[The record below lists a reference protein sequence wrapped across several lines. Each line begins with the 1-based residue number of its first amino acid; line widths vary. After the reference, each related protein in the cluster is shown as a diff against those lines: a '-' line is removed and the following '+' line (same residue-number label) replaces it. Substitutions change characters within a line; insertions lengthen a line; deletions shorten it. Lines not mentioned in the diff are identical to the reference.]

1 MAVLNCIAF
10 IAFTFSSTPS
20 QVRWARGEEGLTNLD
35 DASPS
40 GALIISIN
48 IAIMPET
55 QVAALMSTRT
65 TSVQVAFQVRV
76 LHVGRRRIGVRVKL
90 AITLR
95 FNPSL

>member
-1 MAVLNCIAF
+1 MEGA
-10 IAFTFSSTPS
+10 
-20 QVRWARGEEGLTNLD
+20 GGLTNLD

-76 LHVGRRRIGVRVKL
+76 HVGRRRIGVRVKL